1 MMLTPGIRVANFEI
15 VDTIGA
21 GGMGQVYR
29 ARDLELERDVALK
42 VLPEQFANDP
52 ERLARFR
59 REARAIAA
67 LNHPNVVTIH
77 SVDEVQGMHFLTMEF
92 VDGQS
97 LDQLIPPVGM
107 PFEDVLRFAV
117 PVARALSAAHE
128 RGIIHRDLK
137 PANVMV
143 GTDGRVKV
151 LDFGIAK
158 LQPKYSGSHAAVT
171 RTEQLTGAQ
180 QVAGTPAY
188 MSPEQAEGATVDAR
202 SDIFS
207 LGVVLYEMATAT
219 RPFRGNSA
227 MSIISAILKDT
238 PRSIAELR
246 PDLPP
251 DFHRIVR
258 RCLAKEPARRY
269 QTALDVQNDL
279 EDLQQ
284 QAGTDAALPRATR
297 QKRWMWVSTSAA
309 LLAAAGFGVYT
320 WFRPFDR
327 FSGTAPLRATFTRLT
342 SRPGAEFFPSLSP
355 DAKWIVYSGEGTG
368 NRDIYLQSVG
378 GQTAINLTAEYPE
391 DDEQPKFSP
400 DGELIAFRSGRDGGG
415 IFIMGR
421 TGEAVHRVTR
431 EGFNPAWSSDG
442 KQIAYTK
449 VRTEIR
455 PQNAEERSDL
465 MAVAVNGGEPPRTVH
480 AGDSMLPNWSPNNR
494 RIAFSGRFV
503 GGQVLPGIS
512 NLFTITLTGESA
524 RQATR
529 GDFLDWN
536 PVWAP
541 DGRHLY
547 FISNRGGSPNVW
559 RIGIDQDSGE
569 VRGEP
574 EPLTSPASF
583 AAHLSLSADGQ
594 RIAFSAVQETQNI
607 QKLQFNPSTGDAIGE
622 PVPVTTGS
630 RFWSSPD
637 PSPDGKWVVF
647 YSQVQPEGDLYVTR
661 TDGSGVMRQLT
672 SDAATD
678 RVPRWSPDGEWI
690 SMFSDR
696 SGKLEVW
703 KMRVDGSEVQQVTR
717 TGGGVSA
724 WSPDGRQLA
733 IARGSQVADPWHDII
748 VDTRAAPNQQTPVW
762 LATAPPP
769 YPQFVPNSWSRD
781 RRWIAGQ
788 NGYTVRGISIYSP
801 ETRTYERLIDF
812 GEWPVWLPD
821 SRRILFVSRGR
832 EFHVIDTRTKVTKRV
847 FSVVRDTLGPPRLTA
862 DGRAAYFSRR
872 VTESDIWLAV
882 LQ

>member
-1 MMLTPGIRVANFEI
+1 MMLTPGIRVAKFEI

-42 VLPEQFANDP
+42 VLPEQFAGDA

-77 SVDEVQGMHFLTMEF
+77 SVDEVEGMHFLTMEF
-92 VDGQS
+92 VDGKS
-97 LDQLIPPVGM
+97 LDHLIPPQGM
-107 PFEDVLRFAV
+107 PLKDLLQFAV
-117 PVARALSAAHE
+117 PVARALNAAHE

-143 GTDGRVKV
+143 GRDGRVKV

-158 LQPKYSGSHAAVT
+158 LQPKYSGSDAAIT
-171 RTEQLTGAQ
+171 RTEQLTAAQ

-188 MSPEQAEGATVDAR
+188 MSPEQAEAEAIDAR

-207 LGVVLYEMATAT
+207 FGIVLYEMATAS
-219 RPFRGNSA
+219 RPFHGDSA
-227 MSIISAILKDT
+227 MSIISSILKDT

-258 RCLAKEPARRY
+258 RCMAKDPARRF
-269 QTALDVQNDL
+269 QTALDVQNEL

-284 QAGTDAALPRATR
+284 HASTETVVAQARQSKRRIWIATGAALF
-297 QKRWMWVSTSAA
+297 
-309 LLAAAGFGVYT
+309 AAAGFGVYT
-320 WFRPFDR
+320 WFKPFDR
-327 FSGTAPLRATFTRLT
+327 SLKTTPLRATFTRLT

-368 NRDIYLQSVG
+368 NRDIYLQSVS
-378 GQTAINLTAEYPE
+378 GQTAINLTQDSAD
-391 DDEQPKFSP
+391 DDEQPRFSP

-431 EGFNPAWSSDG
+431 GGFNPAWSSDG
-442 KQIAYTK
+442 KQIAYTT

-465 MAVAVNGGEPPRTVH
+465 MVVAVTGGKPRTVH

-512 NLFTITLTGESA
+512 NLFTIPLTGESP
-524 RQATR
+524 RQVTS
-529 GDFLDWN
+529 GDSLDWN

-541 DGRHLY
+541 DGSHLY
-547 FISNRGGSPNVW
+547 FISNRGGSPNIW
-559 RIGIDQDSGE
+559 RVGIDQDSGE
-569 VRGEP
+569 ARGQP

-583 AAHLSLSADGQ
+583 AAHLSISADGQ

-607 QKLQFNPSTGDAIGE
+607 QKLQFNPSTGDAIAE
-622 PVPVTTGS
+622 PVPITTGS

-647 YSQVQPEGDLYVTR
+647 YSQVQPEGDLYMTR
-661 TDGSGVMRQLT
+661 TDGSGVMSQLT
-672 SDAATD
+672 GDAATD

-703 KMRVDGSEVQQVTR
+703 KMRVDGSELQQVTR

-733 IARGSQVADPWHDII
+733 ITRGSQVADPWHDII
-748 VDTRAAPNQQTPVW
+748 VDTRAPPNQQEPMW
-762 LATAPPP
+762 LATAPSP

-788 NGYTVRGISIYSP
+788 NGYTVHGISIYSP
-801 ETRTYERLIDF
+801 ETRTYQRLIDF

-821 SRRILFVSRGR
+821 SRRILFVSGGR
-832 EFHVIDTRTKVTKRV
+832 EFQVIDTRTKVTKRV
-847 FSVVRDTLGPPRLTA
+847 FSVVRDTLGPPRLTP

-872 VTESDIWLAV
+872 VTESDVWLAV